1 MVATIGPVF
10 RMAGTLS
17 VAVVIG
23 GVSTLLGQAHLHSEN
38 CDEEVMTVTAGM
50 VGKTKIKRGMLGGID
65 RTDSVVYINQLS
77 DYALQWHPLF
87 NAEEAQRIVQHKQ
100 RFGDIL
106 APAELVQCGFSVE
119 RIEEIRRFLVCD
131 ANKQWQKQQWI
142 EQLKAGKADLF
153 WGAKSDWRQ
162 FGALGVSANQLQWR
176 YTNAKTFSCGVSLQR
191 DIGELGLKEGIREA
205 NGARNSGID
214 HRFGTL
220 RGLVNN
226 YHLRVSGFRNIETL
240 VLGRY
245 AMQLGQGL
253 VQGGMSGFWNAPI
266 LWARRTPDW
275 GLAEKRGWDE
285 YQGHTGLA
293 VGINLGRL
301 GTVGHGARRLMLA
314 ISEAQISA
322 RVDSLGRMSSL
333 ITDGNFSAG
342 NAEYQRNTRQQHGTV
357 ALLLGRGYGL
367 SWSGYQY
374 NRLWFTREVW
384 LRPALRAGHT
394 FHYTEAWCTK
404 QTPLGGLAFLHLALQ
419 CQTNERPKSAFVG
432 GWIVPLGQRSDI
444 SLRAYRIQHQFRPPQ
459 GLFNQLI
466 PNYWSV
472 SATYSRGTTGKRS
485 LRWAA
490 ELRQPLL
497 PNSNL
502 ERPLYHKQQLLW
514 EKAIHRERLF
524 HCLWQWNRQADIW
537 GWETFQGAV
546 NLDAYTTSITTSSP
560 KASHKITLN
569 LKNQST
575 NCLKLEHQ
583 FTVLPH
589 PQSSNASYLYG
600 ITLTYRQPFSPLK
613 WATEGIVF
621 DTQTPLYFTPQTLS
635 HEITHYT
642 LSQRGIALNANL
654 QYTIKHKRKMPD
666 KHKHSPQF
674 YLATRTEIIVKNTTE
689 NPVQPRI
696 FVALWLK

>member
-1 MVATIGPVF
+1 VVATIGPVF

-23 GVSTLLGQAHLHSEN
+23 GVSTVLGQAHLHNES

-50 VGKTKIKRGMLGGID
+50 VGKTQVKSVLLGGID

-77 DYALQWHPLF
+77 DYALQWHPLL

-162 FGALGVSANQLQWR
+162 FGASGVSANQLQWR
-176 YTNAKTFSCGVSLQR
+176 YTNAKTFSCGLSLQR
-191 DIGELGLKEGIREA
+191 DVGELGLKQG
-205 NGARNSGID
+205 SYY
-214 HRFGTL
+214 RFGAL
-220 RGLVNN
+220 RGLINN

-285 YQGHTGLA
+285 YQGHTGMA

-301 GTVGHGARRLMLA
+301 GMVGHGAKRLMLA
-314 ISEAQISA
+314 VSESQISA

-342 NAEYQRNTRQQHGTV
+342 GNAEYQRNTRQWHGTV

-384 LRPALRAGHT
+384 LRPALRAGRT

-419 CQTNERPKSAFVG
+419 CQSNERPKSAVVG
-432 GWIVPLGQRSDI
+432 GWIVPLGQ
-444 SLRAYRIQHQFRPPQ
+444 P
-459 GLFNQLI
+459 
-466 PNYWSV
+466 
-472 SATYSRGTTGKRS
+472 ATYSRGTTGKRS

-502 ERPLYHKQQLLW
+502 EKPLYHKQQLLW

-537 GWETFQGAV
+537 GWETFEGAV
-546 NLDAYTTSITTSSP
+546 SLDAYTTSITTSSP

-583 FTVLPH
+583 FTLVPH
-589 PQSSNASYLYG
+589 PLSSNASYLYG

-621 DTQTPLYFTPQTLS
+621 DTQTPLYFTPQTLP

-654 QYTIKHKRKMPD
+654 QYTIKHKRKMPA